1 MRAIRSGNK
10 ELERVY
16 HPLSS
21 LATWAAVLVTWAAV
35 PGKAETLLTALPP
48 SPLLPPVCGCSKIVL
63 LRVIHSC
70 NNVL

>member
-1 MRAIRSGNK
+1 VRAIRSGNK

-35 PGKAETLLTALPP
+35 PGKAGTLLTALPCP
-48 SPLLPPVCGCSKIVL
+48 PPPVATCRCSKIVL
-63 LRVIHSC
+63 LRAIHSC